1 MIRLPPRS
9 TLFPYTTLFRSVV
22 VAPLVCFCPLKLTK
36 SARVTP
42 FLCRTYDFGAGSSPQ
57 GVRWDP
63 SHKTLTGGRVPPKG
77 KGTSLRHGGRG
88 KIGGSEYVAE
98 PARAVRR
105 AINLPNTASSS
116 SASDL
121 Q

>member
-42 FLCRTYDFGAGSSPQ
+42 FLCCTYDFGAGSSPQ

-63 SHKTLTGGRVPPKG
+63 SHKTLDRSSTPLNSSD
-77 KGTSLRHGGRG
+77 SL
-88 KIGGSEYVAE
+88 
-98 PARAVRR
+98 
-105 AINLPNTASSS
+105 SSYGVFCWKKEIKRS
-116 SASDL
+116 NEIFSQA
-121 Q
+121 